1 MSSKKKILYI
11 TRYSIDEPFNLQ
23 KKFDGQLAA
32 FKNLGLDVYY
42 IGYDRTNLYLINGE
56 NKTVYGKTHFAL
68 PRYIHTQFYND
79 LHKASV
85 KAIKEIGL
93 DYIYWRLSP
102 LFGSSV
108 KVAEA
113 AKRYN
118 TTFILEIPTFPPDQ
132 ETHLSGIRKAF
143 SAYTKRFSD
152 RYDELVDYYA
162 VIGDDAGGSYK
173 GKPAVNIENG
183 IDVNSVHVRT
193 PVNESDTINILA
205 LASMCYWHGYDRI
218 IKSLAAYKGS
228 QKVVIHMVGG
238 NGGGCL
244 EEWKALSES
253 LGLGEKVIFHGQM
266 SGDALE
272 EMFNLCDVGVNS
284 LAMYKKNFE
293 ASTELKA
300 REYIARGLPFI
311 CAVDDPVLEF
321 AKERLW
327 FRIPNDDSVPDMG
340 EIVEFVL
347 KMKNTPS
354 HVQSLRELA
363 ENYLT
368 WERQYKK
375 LFEIAGGIN

>member
-132 ETHLSGIRKAF
+132 E
-143 SAYTKRFSD
+143 
-152 RYDELVDYYA
+152 
-162 VIGDDAGGSYK
+162 
-173 GKPAVNIENG
+173 
-183 IDVNSVHVRT
+183 
-193 PVNESDTINILA
+193 
-205 LASMCYWHGYDRI
+205 
-218 IKSLAAYKGS
+218 SL
-228 QKVVIHMVGG
+228 
-238 NGGGCL
+238 
-244 EEWKALSES
+244 E
-253 LGLGEKVIFHGQM
+253 
-266 SGDALE
+266 
-272 EMFNLCDVGVNS
+272 
-284 LAMYKKNFE
+284 
-293 ASTELKA
+293 
-300 REYIARGLPFI
+300 
-311 CAVDDPVLEF
+311 
-321 AKERLW
+321 
-327 FRIPNDDSVPDMG
+327 
-340 EIVEFVL
+340 
-347 KMKNTPS
+347 
-354 HVQSLRELA
+354 
-363 ENYLT
+363 
-368 WERQYKK
+368 
-375 LFEIAGGIN
+375 

>member
-1 MSSKKKILYI
+1 
-11 TRYSIDEPFNLQ
+11 
-23 KKFDGQLAA
+23 
-32 FKNLGLDVYY
+32 
-42 IGYDRTNLYLINGE
+42 
-56 NKTVYGKTHFAL
+56 
-68 PRYIHTQFYND
+68 
-79 LHKASV
+79 
-85 KAIKEIGL
+85 
-93 DYIYWRLSP
+93 
-102 LFGSSV
+102 
-108 KVAEA
+108 
-113 AKRYN
+113 
-118 TTFILEIPTFPPDQ
+118 
-132 ETHLSGIRKAF
+132 
-143 SAYTKRFSD
+143 
-152 RYDELVDYYA
+152 
-162 VIGDDAGGSYK
+162 
-173 GKPAVNIENG
+173 
-183 IDVNSVHVRT
+183 
-193 PVNESDTINILA
+193 
-205 LASMCYWHGYDRI
+205 
-218 IKSLAAYKGS
+218 
-228 QKVVIHMVGG
+228 MVGG

-244 EEWKALSES
+244 DEWKALSES

-327 FRIPNDDSVPDMG
+327 FRIPNDDSIPDMG